1 MKKGT
6 LLVLILLA
14 VYGNVYCDDIAY
26 TVTQNTHLRRGES
39 SNSNITGTVKTGET
53 VFFQGRISFSYTEYA
68 AYNIYVKTEQGRE
81 GFIDARH
88 ILLKDNQPLPASVTT
103 KTWIPSYYE
112 QFLRG
117 VEKERLF
124 YFEPFWRD
132 GYYEHTKEW
141 GYDPDPWWFFAGH
154 THYDIHNNLIYIAG
168 VYVQDHIVFL
178 NVNQLYNLDTVTI
191 SVICH
196 RKSNN
201 TPNNSLNILFNEG
214 EAYTLTLRIDGDY
227 MDVYV
232 NDNKEKIA
240 TLIGVDEYFQK
251 SINKI
256 FRGETVDLSLI
267 TWPKRADGSMDDHPI
282 PTPSTP
288 EETKQPE
295 PIEFS
300 VDSSGTES
308 QQTDQNSAKTSA
320 MPLWAWFAI
329 IGGAIVIAGGAVVF
343 VVRRRK

>member
-1 MKKGT
+1 MKKRP
-6 LLVLILLA
+6 LLVLILLV
-14 VYGNVYCDDIAY
+14 VYSYAYCDDIAY
-26 TVTQNTHLRRGES
+26 TVTQD
-39 SNSNITGTVKTGET
+39 SNLMKDNYDDRVIGTVSTGET
-53 VFFQGRISFSYTEYA
+53 VFSQGRISFSYSKYA
-68 AYNIYVKTEQGRE
+68 VYGIYVRTEQGRE

-88 ILLKDNQPLPASVTT
+88 ILLKDSQPLPASVTK
-103 KTWIPSYYE
+103 KTWIPSYYQ
-112 QFLRG
+112 QFLSG

-124 YFEPFWRD
+124 DFEPFWRD

-141 GYDPDPWWFFAGH
+141 GYDPDPWWFYAGN

-178 NVNQLYNLDTVTI
+178 NVNQLYNLDAITI
-191 SVICH
+191 SVICF

-214 EAYTLTLRIDGDY
+214 ESYILTLRIDGDY

-240 TLIGVDEYFQK
+240 TLVGVDEYFQK

-256 FRGETVDLSLI
+256 LDNETVDFSLI
-267 TWPKRADGSMDDHPI
+267 TWPRRADGSMDSFS
-282 PTPSTP
+282 TSSPSTL

-295 PIEFS
+295 FIEFS
-300 VDSSGTES
+300 IDSSDTENPP
-308 QQTDQNSAKTSA
+308 TAQNSAKTSA
-320 MPLWAWFAI
+320 MPLWAWFVV
-329 IGGAIVIAGGAVVF
+329 IGGAVVIAGGVVF
-343 VVRRRK
+343 AVKLRK